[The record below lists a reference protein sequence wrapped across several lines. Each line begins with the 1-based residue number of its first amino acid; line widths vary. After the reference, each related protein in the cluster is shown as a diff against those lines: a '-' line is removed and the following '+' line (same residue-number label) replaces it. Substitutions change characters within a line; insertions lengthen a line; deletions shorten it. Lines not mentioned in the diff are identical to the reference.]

1 TRIVPPGCSTSFIK
15 QIKAPKGIRT
25 YNFGGDSS
33 TKQGKHLRLQ
43 SNQQEHHTS
52 KANHKDPIGGR
63 IHQGSLLTQV
73 MGEEGSSASEEEYN
87 KGITSASEEEYWNS
101 TPVCEASSITK
112 DLQGLRVQPTRS
124 TIEPKE
130 IRTPKRKNTSPI
142 SSSEVKK
149 RFLNPMVPPKFNEV
163 IQRTLW
169 VVDVLIDAESEVT
182 MTKDQ
187 GDLISEELTKALFA
201 SDKMNILDFDHCG
214 YERNLYRTISR
225 NTETRDWVLATIPT
239 LKFDKWPEAKLKTVE
254 AGKTPKM
261 WCPYGQ
267 LNLIDQLNSQSANY
281 FCVFNF
287 TTARHQN

>member
-1 TRIVPPGCSTSFIK
+1 MW
-15 QIKAPKGIRT
+15 
-25 YNFGGDSS
+25 
-33 TKQGKHLRLQ
+33 
-43 SNQQEHHTS
+43 
-52 KANHKDPIGGR
+52 ANHKDPIGGR

-73 MGEEGSSASEEEYN
+73 TGEEGSSASEEEYN

-101 TPVCEASSITK
+101 TPVCKASSITK
-112 DLQGLRVQPTRS
+112 DLQGLKVQPTRS

-187 GDLISEELTKALFA
+187 ADLISEELTKALFA

-214 YERNLYRTISR
+214 YERNLYRAVSR
-225 NTETRDWVLATIPT
+225 NTETRDWVLAIIPT

-254 AGKTPKM
+254 TGKTPKM
-261 WCPYGQ
+261 
-267 LNLIDQLNSQSANY
+267 
-281 FCVFNF
+281 
-287 TTARHQN
+287 TEHQGSMI